1 MSKILVI
8 EDEISVLEA
17 IEAYLKK
24 DGYEVKTASRGYRGL
39 ELFNSESFDLVILD
53 LMLPDISGEEIT
65 AKIREKSNTYVFMLT
80 AKSSL
85 EERIKGLEI
94 GADEYLVKPFSP
106 RELMARVNALFRRL
120 NEPSNNP
127 NSISYNNGDLVI
139 DKERREVHVRGENV
153 QLTPIEFDIL
163 DILSSNNGVVMSREL
178 LIEKVLGVDF
188 EGVDRT
194 IDVHIKNIR
203 KKIELDTKN
212 PEYIITVFKL
222 GYKFGGVK

>member
-24 DGYEVKTASRGYRGL
+24 DGYEVRCASRGYKGL
-39 ELFNSESFDLVILD
+39 ELFEKENFDLVILD
-53 LMLPDISGEEIT
+53 LMLPDIQGEEICR
-65 AKIREKSNTYVFMLT
+65 KIRETSNTYVFILT

-85 EERIKGLEI
+85 DDRIKGLEI

-106 RELMARVNALFRRL
+106 RELMARINALFRRL
-120 NEPSNNP
+120 NEPQSATNANE
-127 NSISYNNGDLVI
+127 YDNGNLII
-139 DKERREVHVRGENV
+139 DKDRREVIVRGVNV

-163 DILSSNNGVVMSREL
+163 DLLASNQGVVMSREL
-178 LIEKVLGVDF
+178 LIERVLGMDF

-203 KKIELDTKN
+203 KKIEEDTKN
-212 PEYIITVFKL
+212 PKYILTVFKL
-222 GYKFGGVK
+222 GYKFGGGQ